1 MPPRKRPTSAP
12 NGPTDT
18 SKKKHTLR
26 RVPPQSAGGTR
37 PFFIDLYARRPAG
50 EGALFQFIEEIG
62 ASVYCPCR
70 KRSADAWVSA
80 PSPYLCITKGGAHRC
95 TPVFR
100 THSLHIYY
108 IRMNRKNLFTAMMAL
123 AALPTVMA
131 AQSAKTWTL
140 QDCIDHALS
149 HNITLQKNRA
159 AETTAAIGVKEARGA
174 LMPTLS
180 AQTSQG
186 LTYRPFQETEGNI
199 VNGSIASNTANKA
212 TQSGSYGINASWT
225 VWDGG
230 KKRYSVATSELK
242 AQQAE
247 AESDITAQ
255 TLQEQI
261 ANLYVQIL
269 YLEEAVGV
277 YSQLLHQDSIVCQ
290 RGEEMLRAG
299 KISRVELTRLQS
311 QMSSGRYDVV
321 NARTQVANYKTQLRQ
336 LLELQ
341 DEDMTLQPLSTTDE
355 AIIAAIP
362 DKADVYAAALTWR
375 PEMKVSE
382 LAIAQ
387 SDVAVKSARAGR
399 MPQINLTGGLGDSH
413 ITGGRSNFFSQM
425 KTNFN
430 ANVGVSVSIP
440 ILDNRQNKSAIERAQ
455 VQQLTSQLDM
465 ADARKALYTTIE
477 DYWLGTTNSQAKYI
491 AAKDNCAS
499 AQASYDM
506 VQEQFRLGVKNIADL
521 IDARAELLSANQN
534 MIQDKYTALLNRTML
549 NFYSNGTITL

>member
-1 MPPRKRPTSAP
+1 
-12 NGPTDT
+12 
-18 SKKKHTLR
+18 
-26 RVPPQSAGGTR
+26 
-37 PFFIDLYARRPAG
+37 
-50 EGALFQFIEEIG
+50 
-62 ASVYCPCR
+62 
-70 KRSADAWVSA
+70 
-80 PSPYLCITKGGAHRC
+80 
-95 TPVFR
+95 
-100 THSLHIYY
+100 
-108 IRMNRKNLFTAMMAL
+108 MMAL

-174 LMPTLS
+174 LMPSLS

-247 AESDITAQ
+247 AESNITSQ
-255 TLQEQI
+255 TLQVQI

-277 YSQLLHQDSIVCQ
+277 YSQLLHQDSIVCR

-311 QMSSGRYDVV
+311 QMSSGCYDVV

-336 LLELQ
+336 LLEVQ

-387 SDVAVKSARAGR
+387 SDVAVKAARAGR

>member
-1 MPPRKRPTSAP
+1 
-12 NGPTDT
+12 
-18 SKKKHTLR
+18 
-26 RVPPQSAGGTR
+26 
-37 PFFIDLYARRPAG
+37 
-50 EGALFQFIEEIG
+50 
-62 ASVYCPCR
+62 
-70 KRSADAWVSA
+70 
-80 PSPYLCITKGGAHRC
+80 
-95 TPVFR
+95 
-100 THSLHIYY
+100 
-108 IRMNRKNLFTAMMAL
+108 
-123 AALPTVMA
+123 
-131 AQSAKTWTL
+131 
-140 QDCIDHALS
+140 
-149 HNITLQKNRA
+149 
-159 AETTAAIGVKEARGA
+159 
-174 LMPTLS
+174 
-180 AQTSQG
+180 
-186 LTYRPFQETEGNI
+186 
-199 VNGSIASNTANKA
+199 
-212 TQSGSYGINASWT
+212 
-225 VWDGG
+225 
-230 KKRYSVATSELK
+230 
-242 AQQAE
+242 
-247 AESDITAQ
+247 
-255 TLQEQI
+255 
-261 ANLYVQIL
+261 
-269 YLEEAVGV
+269 
-277 YSQLLHQDSIVCQ
+277 
-290 RGEEMLRAG
+290 MLRAG

>member
-1 MPPRKRPTSAP
+1 
-12 NGPTDT
+12 
-18 SKKKHTLR
+18 
-26 RVPPQSAGGTR
+26 
-37 PFFIDLYARRPAG
+37 
-50 EGALFQFIEEIG
+50 
-62 ASVYCPCR
+62 
-70 KRSADAWVSA
+70 
-80 PSPYLCITKGGAHRC
+80 
-95 TPVFR
+95 
-100 THSLHIYY
+100 
-108 IRMNRKNLFTAMMAL
+108 MMAL

-186 LTYRPFQETEGNI
+186 LTYRPFQETDGNI

-277 YSQLLHQDSIVCQ
+277 YSQLLHQDSIVCR

-387 SDVAVKSARAGR
+387 RDVEVKSARAVR

>member
-1 MPPRKRPTSAP
+1 
-12 NGPTDT
+12 
-18 SKKKHTLR
+18 
-26 RVPPQSAGGTR
+26 
-37 PFFIDLYARRPAG
+37 
-50 EGALFQFIEEIG
+50 
-62 ASVYCPCR
+62 
-70 KRSADAWVSA
+70 
-80 PSPYLCITKGGAHRC
+80 
-95 TPVFR
+95 
-100 THSLHIYY
+100 
-108 IRMNRKNLFTAMMAL
+108 MMAL

-174 LMPTLS
+174 LMPSLS

-321 NARTQVANYKTQLRQ
+321 NARTQVANYKTQLRRH
-336 LLELQ
+336 LRWIRNYH
-341 DEDMTLQPLSTTDE
+341 D
-355 AIIAAIP
+355 
-362 DKADVYAAALTWR
+362 R
-375 PEMKVSE
+375 P
-382 LAIAQ
+382 Q
-387 SDVAVKSARAGR
+387 VAV
-399 MPQINLTGGLGDSH
+399 P
-413 ITGGRSNFFSQM
+413 F
-425 KTNFN
+425 
-430 ANVGVSVSIP
+430 
-440 ILDNRQNKSAIERAQ
+440 
-455 VQQLTSQLDM
+455 
-465 ADARKALYTTIE
+465 
-477 DYWLGTTNSQAKYI
+477 
-491 AAKDNCAS
+491 
-499 AQASYDM
+499 
-506 VQEQFRLGVKNIADL
+506 
-521 IDARAELLSANQN
+521 
-534 MIQDKYTALLNRTML
+534 
-549 NFYSNGTITL
+549 

>member
-1 MPPRKRPTSAP
+1 MDLSSILNPAIIDLSVEGTTKDEVLRNLAQVLLRNGYIDDVEQFVSDIYEREAE
-12 NGPTDT
+12 GPT
-18 SKKKHTLR
+18 
-26 RVPPQSAGGTR
+26 GM
-37 PFFIDLYARRPAG
+37 G
-50 EGALFQFIEEIG
+50 EGISIPHG
-62 ASVYCPCR
+62 KS
-70 KRSADAWVSA
+70 
-80 PSPYLCITKGGAHRC
+80 
-95 TPVFR
+95 
-100 THSLHIYY
+100 
-108 IRMNRKNLFTAMMAL
+108 
-123 AALPTVMA
+123 
-131 AQSAKTWTL
+131 
-140 QDCIDHALS
+140 
-149 HNITLQKNRA
+149 
-159 AETTAAIGVKEARGA
+159 TAAKKIGIAIGRTLNPIRWESSMEDDGWQESTLVFLFCVFVDTEFAANHLMLLSQLAGKLGNEARLA
-174 LMPTLS
+174 
-180 AQTSQG
+180 
-186 LTYRPFQETEGNI
+186 R
-199 VNGSIASNTANKA
+199 
-212 TQSGSYGINASWT
+212 
-225 VWDGG
+225 
-230 KKRYSVATSELK
+230 
-242 AQQAE
+242 
-247 AESDITAQ
+247 
-255 TLQEQI
+255 
-261 ANLYVQIL
+261 
-269 YLEEAVGV
+269 
-277 YSQLLHQDSIVCQ
+277 LHQCQ
-290 RGEEMLRAG
+290 
-299 KISRVELTRLQS
+299 TP
-311 QMSSGRYDVV
+311 
-321 NARTQVANYKTQLRQ
+321 
-336 LLELQ
+336 
-341 DEDMTLQPLSTTDE
+341 DE
-355 AIIAAIP
+355 IIAAIP

-521 IDARAELLSANQN
+521 IAARAELLSANQN